1 MNKKTKSG
9 KILTFLL
16 LPLLFA
22 CENTPSPLS
31 GEKISIFNSEITD
44 ENIEKRIVLEKPYVN
59 KQWSSTG
66 GNNENN
72 VGHLA
77 GKKQF
82 KKLFSKSIGTVDD
95 TNQILYR
102 PVANKTTIFTIDGK
116 LKITAT
122 NINTGKTI
130 WEMERIKNN
139 DLIKFGALALDDNY
153 LYAITNS
160 AQLLKLNTKTG
171 EIAYSKYFNTPLKS
185 GLQICGNKLFFI
197 NDSNELY
204 IIDKQ
209 TGNKLYTH
217 KSMEEASS
225 FIKGSTPLCMDDK
238 LVATFSNGEIHMLMS
253 DTTTPIWLDSVYKIS
268 TSNLNNISDIV
279 ANPIATKGL
288 VIVKGYN
295 DITKALTLRDGK
307 QIWENS
313 NGGITTP
320 IISNETMFDINKTI
334 MRCLV
339 KNLAM
344 FGLGLYIYAGED
356 LPEGAD
362 PAQPETTDHSA
373 QSADRYIAAR
383 NELTAAIAAYV
394 ESSGKPKSDVLNALK
409 EVPGGTMKT
418 EQGCILLINQLKA
431 WSK

>member
-1 MNKKTKSG
+1 MNKKTKLG
-9 KILTFLL
+9 KILTSLL

-22 CENTPSPLS
+22 CENAPSPLS
-31 GEKISIFNSEITD
+31 GEKISIFNSEIAD
-44 ENIEKRIVLEKPYVN
+44 ENIEKRIVLEKPYIN

-95 TNQILYR
+95 TNQILYK

-160 AQLLKLNTKTG
+160 AQLLKLNAKTG

-307 QIWENS
+307 QIWENA

-320 IISNETMFDINKTI
+320 VISNETMFDINNNRVVSATDTKTGKQI
-334 MRCLV
+334 WETRLNTQDMI
-339 KNLAM
+339 
-344 FGLGLYIYAGED
+344 F
-356 LPEGAD
+356 D
-362 PAQPETTDHSA
+362 P
-373 QSADRYIAAR
+373 
-383 NELTAAIAAYV
+383 
-394 ESSGKPKSDVLNALK
+394 
-409 EVPGGTMKT
+409 
-418 EQGCILLINQLKA
+418 LLINNQLLIPVANGDIIKINPYTGRIIETINLT
-431 WSK
+431 SKIDVSPIAVEDKLIILSNATLRVFN

>member
-16 LPLLFA
+16 LPFLFA
-22 CENTPSPLS
+22 CENAPSPLS

-160 AQLLKLNTKTG
+160 AQLLKLNAKTG
-171 EIAYSKYFNTPLKS
+171 EIAYSKYFNTSLKS

-225 FIKGSTPLCMDDK
+225 FIKGSTSLCMDDK

-320 IISNETMFDINKTI
+320 IISNETMFDINNNRVVSATDTKTGKQI
-334 MRCLV
+334 WETRLNTYDMI
-339 KNLAM
+339 
-344 FGLGLYIYAGED
+344 F
-356 LPEGAD
+356 D
-362 PAQPETTDHSA
+362 P
-373 QSADRYIAAR
+373 
-383 NELTAAIAAYV
+383 
-394 ESSGKPKSDVLNALK
+394 
-409 EVPGGTMKT
+409 
-418 EQGCILLINQLKA
+418 LLINNQLLIPVANGDIIKINPYTGRIIETINLT
-431 WSK
+431 SKIDVSPIAVEDKLIILSNATLRVFN

>member
-22 CENTPSPLS
+22 CENAPSPLS

-320 IISNETMFDINKTI
+320 IISNETMFDINNNRVVSATDTKTGKQI
-334 MRCLV
+334 WETRLNTYDMI
-339 KNLAM
+339 
-344 FGLGLYIYAGED
+344 F
-356 LPEGAD
+356 D
-362 PAQPETTDHSA
+362 P
-373 QSADRYIAAR
+373 
-383 NELTAAIAAYV
+383 
-394 ESSGKPKSDVLNALK
+394 
-409 EVPGGTMKT
+409 
-418 EQGCILLINQLKA
+418 LLINNQLLIPVANGDIIKINPYTGRIIETINLT
-431 WSK
+431 SKIDVSPIAVEDKLIILSNATLRVFN

>member
-1 MNKKTKSG
+1 MNKKTKSC

-22 CENTPSPLS
+22 CENAPTPLS

-44 ENIEKRIVLEKPYVN
+44 ENIEKRIVLEKPYIN

-160 AQLLKLNTKTG
+160 AQLLKLNAKTG

-279 ANPIATKGL
+279 ANPISTKGL

-320 IISNETMFDINKTI
+320 VISNETMFDINNNRVVSATDTKTGKQI
-334 MRCLV
+334 WETRLNTHDMI
-339 KNLAM
+339 
-344 FGLGLYIYAGED
+344 F
-356 LPEGAD
+356 D
-362 PAQPETTDHSA
+362 P
-373 QSADRYIAAR
+373 
-383 NELTAAIAAYV
+383 
-394 ESSGKPKSDVLNALK
+394 
-409 EVPGGTMKT
+409 
-418 EQGCILLINQLKA
+418 LLINNQLLIPVANGDIMKINPYTGRIIEIINLT
-431 WSK
+431 SKIDVSPIAVEDKLIILSNATLRVFN

>member
-1 MNKKTKSG
+1 MNKKTKSC

-22 CENTPSPLS
+22 CENAPTPLS

-44 ENIEKRIVLEKPYVN
+44 ENIEKRIVLEKPYIN
-59 KQWSSTG
+59 KQWSSTS

-160 AQLLKLNTKTG
+160 AQLLKLNAKTG

-185 GLQICGNKLFFI
+185 GLQICENKLFFI

-320 IISNETMFDINKTI
+320 VISNETMFDINNNRVVSATDTKTGKQI
-334 MRCLV
+334 WETRLNTYDMI
-339 KNLAM
+339 
-344 FGLGLYIYAGED
+344 F
-356 LPEGAD
+356 D
-362 PAQPETTDHSA
+362 P
-373 QSADRYIAAR
+373 
-383 NELTAAIAAYV
+383 
-394 ESSGKPKSDVLNALK
+394 
-409 EVPGGTMKT
+409 
-418 EQGCILLINQLKA
+418 LLINNQLLIPVANGDIIKINPYTGRIIETINLT
-431 WSK
+431 SKIDVSPIAVEDKLIILSNATLRVFN

>member
-22 CENTPSPLS
+22 CENAPTPLS

-44 ENIEKRIVLEKPYVN
+44 ENIEKRIVLEKPYIN

-139 DLIKFGALALDDNY
+139 DLIKFGTLALDDNY

-160 AQLLKLNTKTG
+160 AQLLKLNAKTG

-320 IISNETMFDINKTI
+320 VISNETMFDINNNRVVSATDTKTGKQI
-334 MRCLV
+334 WETRLNTYDMI
-339 KNLAM
+339 
-344 FGLGLYIYAGED
+344 F
-356 LPEGAD
+356 D
-362 PAQPETTDHSA
+362 P
-373 QSADRYIAAR
+373 
-383 NELTAAIAAYV
+383 
-394 ESSGKPKSDVLNALK
+394 
-409 EVPGGTMKT
+409 
-418 EQGCILLINQLKA
+418 LLINNQLLIPVANGDIIKINPYTGRIIETINLT
-431 WSK
+431 SKIDVSPIAVEDKLIILSNATLRVFN

>member
-22 CENTPSPLS
+22 CENAPTPLS

-44 ENIEKRIVLEKPYVN
+44 ENIEKRIVLEKPYIN

-320 IISNETMFDINKTI
+320 VISNETMFDINNNRVVSATDTKTGKQI
-334 MRCLV
+334 WETRLNTYDMI
-339 KNLAM
+339 
-344 FGLGLYIYAGED
+344 F
-356 LPEGAD
+356 D
-362 PAQPETTDHSA
+362 P
-373 QSADRYIAAR
+373 
-383 NELTAAIAAYV
+383 
-394 ESSGKPKSDVLNALK
+394 
-409 EVPGGTMKT
+409 
-418 EQGCILLINQLKA
+418 LLINNQLLIPVANGDIIKINPYTGRIIETINLT
-431 WSK
+431 SKIDVSPIAVEDKLIILSNATLRVFN

>member
-22 CENTPSPLS
+22 CENAPSPLS

-44 ENIEKRIVLEKPYVN
+44 ENIEKRIVLEKPYIN

-139 DLIKFGALALDDNY
+139 DLIKFGALAIDDNY

-320 IISNETMFDINKTI
+320 IISNETMFDINNNRVVSATDTKTGKQI
-334 MRCLV
+334 WETRLNTYDMI
-339 KNLAM
+339 
-344 FGLGLYIYAGED
+344 F
-356 LPEGAD
+356 D
-362 PAQPETTDHSA
+362 P
-373 QSADRYIAAR
+373 
-383 NELTAAIAAYV
+383 
-394 ESSGKPKSDVLNALK
+394 
-409 EVPGGTMKT
+409 
-418 EQGCILLINQLKA
+418 LLINNQLLIPVANGDIIKINPYTGRIIETINLT
-431 WSK
+431 SKIDVSPIAVEDKLIILSNATLRVFN